1 MRFYEGIIKGLNA
14 ALEHANTSKNNKCP
28 HCGSND
34 YQELY
39 KIATDIALV
48 RIYEDGELVSE
59 DPNVYKIRCHCLNCD
74 KDFYKQGVD
83 QHEA

>member
-1 MRFYEGIIKGLNA
+1 MSFYENIIKRLNA
-14 ALEHANTSKNNKCP
+14 ALKHARMAKSDRCP
-28 HCGSND
+28 YCGSND
-34 YQELY
+34 YQKLY
-39 KIATDIALV
+39 TIATDIALARV
-48 RIYEDGELVSE
+48 YEDEELVRE